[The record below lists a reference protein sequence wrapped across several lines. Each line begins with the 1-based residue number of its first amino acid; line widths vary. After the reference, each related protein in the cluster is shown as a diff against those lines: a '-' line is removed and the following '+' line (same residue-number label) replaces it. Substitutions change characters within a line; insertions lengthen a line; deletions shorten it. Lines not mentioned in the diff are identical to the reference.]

1 MKKILIGLTALA
13 LLSCDKGSKKTDQEI
28 MTDLDKGTQTQI
40 PVPKETVNEFIQS
53 IPSPV
58 EISVL
63 IKEQGAKYDGK
74 LLNPTDNQSEYNTT
88 FKQALNL
95 GIYSTDLGYA
105 NIYDQ
110 KQDAIKY
117 LDAVTEMANGL
128 NIGQF
133 FDFSTIKRL
142 ATNSSNLD
150 SLLLITT
157 QNFEKINSH
166 LQDKN
171 QSDKSVLILTG
182 GWIESLYLT
191 CEVVKKHPNEQFK
204 ERVGEQKVILDQLLL
219 LLEYYKES
227 PGVKPLIADL
237 NNLKKQFDAVKVT
250 QEYKKSEMKEVNG
263 IPMIVDQTTSKID
276 ITEQDLTNIYNAT
289 VAARKNITHGGA

>member
-1 MKKILIGLTALA
+1 MKKILIGFVALA
-13 LLSCDKGSKKTDQEI
+13 LVSCGGDKKNDEKALLDSLSNVQPKQAPVSKEI
-28 MTDLDKGTQTQI
+28 
-40 PVPKETVNEFIQS
+40 VNDFIQS
-53 IPSPV
+53 IPSPI

-74 LLNPTDNQSEYNTT
+74 ILNPTDNQSEYNTN
-88 FKQALNL
+88 FRQALNL
-95 GIYSTDLGYA
+95 GVYSTDLGYA

-128 NIGQF
+128 KIGQF

-157 QNFEKINSH
+157 QNFEKINSY
-166 LQDKN
+166 LQDQNRSN
-171 QSDKSVLILTG
+171 QSVLILTG
-182 GWIESLYLT
+182 GWLESLYLT
-191 CEVVKKHPNEQFK
+191 CEVVKKYPSQQFK

-219 LLEYYKES
+219 LLDFYKDDAN
-227 PGVKPLIADL
+227 VKALIGDL
-237 NNLKKQFDAVKVT
+237 NVLKAKFDAVT
-250 QEYKKSEMKEVNG
+250 ITREYKKSTIKEVNG
-263 IPMIVDQTTSKID
+263 IPMLTDNSVSKTTVTDQDID
-276 ITEQDLTNIYNAT
+276 NIRNAT
-289 VAARKNITHGGA
+289 IAVREKIIK

>member
-1 MKKILIGLTALA
+1 MRKVLVGFAAFA
-13 LLSCDKGSKKTDQEI
+13 LLSCGGNKKQDEKALLDSLANAQPKQAAVSKE
-28 MTDLDKGTQTQI
+28 
-40 PVPKETVNEFIQS
+40 VVNEFIQS
-53 IPSPV
+53 IPSPI

-74 LLNPTDNQSEYNTT
+74 LLNPTGNQSAYNTS
-88 FKQALNL
+88 FRQALNL
-95 GIYSTDLGYA
+95 GVYSTDLGYA

-133 FDFSTIKRL
+133 FDFATIKRL

-157 QNFEKINSH
+157 QNFEKINSY
-166 LQDKN
+166 LQDQNRSN
-171 QSDKSVLILTG
+171 QSVLILTG
-182 GWIESLYLT
+182 GWVESLYLT
-191 CEVVKKHPNEQFK
+191 CEVVKKHPSQQFK

-219 LLEYYKES
+219 LLDFYKDDANVQS
-227 PGVKPLIADL
+227 LIADL
-237 NNLKKQFDAVKVT
+237 NNLKKQFDAIKVT
-250 QEYKKSEMKEVNG
+250 NEYKESKVEEING
-263 IPMIVDQTTSKID
+263 IPTIVGKSTSRID
-276 ITEQDLTNIYNAT
+276 FTEKDIENIYTAT
-289 VAARKNITHGGA
+289 VAVREKITKG

>member
-1 MKKILIGLTALA
+1 MRKILIGFAALA
-13 LLSCDKGSKKTDQEI
+13 LISSCGGDKKNDEKALLDSLSNTQPKAAPVSKEI
-28 MTDLDKGTQTQI
+28 
-40 PVPKETVNEFIQS
+40 VNDFIQS
-53 IPSPV
+53 IPSPI

-74 LLNPTDNQSEYNTT
+74 ILNPTGNQSEYNTS
-88 FKQALNL
+88 FRQALNL
-95 GIYSTDLGYA
+95 GVYSTDLGYA

-157 QNFEKINSH
+157 QNFEKINSY
-166 LQDKN
+166 LQDQNRSN
-171 QSDKSVLILTG
+171 QSVLILTG
-182 GWIESLYLT
+182 GWVESLYLT
-191 CEVVKKHPNEQFK
+191 CEVVKKYPSQQFK

-219 LLEYYKES
+219 LLDFYKDDAN
-227 PGVKPLIADL
+227 VQVLIADL
-237 NNLKKQFDAVKVT
+237 TGLKSKFDAVTVT
-250 QEYKKSEMKEVNG
+250 REYKESTIKEVNG
-263 IPMIVDQTTSKID
+263 IPMLTDNSTSKTNVTDQD
-276 ITEQDLTNIYNAT
+276 IENIRNAT
-289 VAARKNITHGGA
+289 IAVRNKIIK

>member
-1 MKKILIGLTALA
+1 MKKILIGFTALA
-13 LLSCDKGSKKTDQEI
+13 LVSCGGDKKNDEKALLDSLSNVQPKQAPVSKEI
-28 MTDLDKGTQTQI
+28 
-40 PVPKETVNEFIQS
+40 VNDFIQS
-53 IPSPV
+53 IPSPI

-63 IKEQGAKYDGK
+63 IKEQGAKYDSK
-74 LLNPTDNQSEYNTT
+74 ILNPTDNQSEYNTS
-88 FKQALNL
+88 FRQALNL
-95 GIYSTDLGYA
+95 GVYSTDLGYA

-128 NIGQF
+128 KIGQF

-157 QNFEKINSH
+157 QNFEKINSY
-166 LQDKN
+166 LQDQNRSN
-171 QSDKSVLILTG
+171 QSVLILTG

-191 CEVVKKHPNEQFK
+191 CEVVKKYPSQQFK

-219 LLEYYKES
+219 LLDFYKDDTN
-227 PGVKPLIADL
+227 VQALIVDL
-237 NNLKKQFDAVKVT
+237 TGLKAKFDAVIVT
-250 QEYKKSEMKEVNG
+250 REYKKSTIKEVNG
-263 IPMIVDQTTSKID
+263 IPMLTDNSVSKTTVTDQDID
-276 ITEQDLTNIYNAT
+276 NIRNAT
-289 VAARKNITHGGA
+289 IAVREKITK

>member
-1 MKKILIGLTALA
+1 MKKILIGFVALA
-13 LLSCDKGSKKTDQEI
+13 LVSCGGDKKNDEKALLDSLSNVQPKQAPVSKEI
-28 MTDLDKGTQTQI
+28 
-40 PVPKETVNEFIQS
+40 VNDFIQS
-53 IPSPV
+53 IPSPI

-74 LLNPTDNQSEYNTT
+74 ILNPTDNQSEYNTN
-88 FKQALNL
+88 FRQALNL
-95 GIYSTDLGYA
+95 GVYSTDLGYA

-128 NIGQF
+128 KIGQF

-157 QNFEKINSH
+157 QNFEKINSY
-166 LQDKN
+166 LQDQNRSN
-171 QSDKSVLILTG
+171 QSVLILTG
-182 GWIESLYLT
+182 GWLESLYLT
-191 CEVVKKHPNEQFK
+191 CEVVKKYPSQQFK

-219 LLEYYKES
+219 LLDFYKDDAN
-227 PGVKPLIADL
+227 VKALIGDL
-237 NNLKKQFDAVKVT
+237 SVLKAKFDAVTVT
-250 QEYKKSEMKEVNG
+250 REYKKSTIKEVNG
-263 IPMIVDQTTSKID
+263 IPMLTDNSVSKTTVTDQDID
-276 ITEQDLTNIYNAT
+276 NIRNAT
-289 VAARKNITHGGA
+289 IAVREKIIK

>member
-1 MKKILIGLTALA
+1 MKKILIGFVALA
-13 LLSCDKGSKKTDQEI
+13 LVSCGGDKKNDEKALLDSLSNVQPKQAPVSKEI
-28 MTDLDKGTQTQI
+28 
-40 PVPKETVNEFIQS
+40 VNDFIQS
-53 IPSPV
+53 IPSPI

-74 LLNPTDNQSEYNTT
+74 ILNPTDNQSEYNTN
-88 FKQALNL
+88 FRQALNL
-95 GIYSTDLGYA
+95 GVYSTDLGYA

-128 NIGQF
+128 KIGQF

-157 QNFEKINSH
+157 QNFEKINSY
-166 LQDKN
+166 LQDQNRSN
-171 QSDKSVLILTG
+171 QSVLILTG
-182 GWIESLYLT
+182 GWLESLYLT
-191 CEVVKKHPNEQFK
+191 CEVVKKYPSQQFK

-219 LLEYYKES
+219 LLDFYKDDAN
-227 PGVKPLIADL
+227 VKALIGDL
-237 NNLKKQFDAVKVT
+237 NVLKAKFDAVIIIR
-250 QEYKKSEMKEVNG
+250 EYKKSTIKEVNG
-263 IPMIVDQTTSKID
+263 IPMLTDNSVSKTTVTDQDID
-276 ITEQDLTNIYNAT
+276 NIRNAT
-289 VAARKNITHGGA
+289 IAVREKIIK